1 VLKNVIILID
11 QAVNP
16 CAARILATLL
26 AIELLYILRAG
37 FNKSGKMT
45 RVVKKNIP
53 LGV

>member
-16 CAARILATLL
+16 CSTRILATLL

-37 FNKSGKMT
+37 FNKSGKIT

>member
-1 VLKNVIILID
+1 M
-11 QAVNP
+11 NP

-37 FNKSGKMT
+37 FINSGKMT